1 MALKA
6 AALLCT
12 SGSETALRIY
22 DRKEKRREGGEQR
35 RDEERIG
42 QKRGKKGRAETRE
55 GRRRKEE
62 IREKQR

>member
-22 DRKEKRREGGEQR
+22 DRKEKGREGGEKERAEKR
-35 RDEERIG
+35 RG
-42 QKRGKKGRAETRE
+42 KGRAEERRE
-55 GRRRKEE
+55 GKSRDKGREEKE
-62 IREKQR
+62 RGEK

>member
-22 DRKEKRREGGEQR
+22 DRKEKGREGGEK
-35 RDEERIG
+35 E
-42 QKRGKKGRAETRE
+42 RAEQRPGKRRE
-55 GRRRKEE
+55 EKDERRKE
-62 IREKQR
+62 QRQGKGGEGKRK